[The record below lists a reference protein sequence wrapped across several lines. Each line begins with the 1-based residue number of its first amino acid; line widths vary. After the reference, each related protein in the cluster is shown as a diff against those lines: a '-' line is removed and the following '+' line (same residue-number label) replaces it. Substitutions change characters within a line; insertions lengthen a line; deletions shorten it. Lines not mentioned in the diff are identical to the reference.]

1 MAYSPLG
8 RGALARHPLLARL
21 GRERGA
27 TAAQMALAWCLR
39 EPDVVAIP
47 KSVDPKRIEENLAA
61 AELQLSPAEL
71 AQIDQAFP
79 PPTSKQPL
87 EMV

>member
-21 GRERGA
+21 GRERGVS
-27 TAAQMALAWCLR
+27 AAQIALAWCLR

-47 KSVDPKRIEENLAA
+47 KSVDAARIEENLAA
-61 AELQLSPAEL
+61 ATLRLSAAEL

-79 PPTSKQPL
+79 PPTSKRPL